1 MISLRPGTPIAGAIA
16 PADLP
21 LAIHLPRWP
30 EDAWLAW
37 PCESIAMRTLVCI
50 VAVIIMSGCAGTRD
64 YQRAGQ
70 PRGGSLQATPVVTEQ
85 PSLSDRL
92 KYSRQQ
98 EAEQAALS
106 MTEVHGSINR

>member
-1 MISLRPGTPIAGAIA
+1 VISLRPGTRIAIAIA

-50 VAVIIMSGCAGTRD
+50 VAVVIMCGCAGTGG

-98 EAEQAALS
+98 EAEQAAMS
-106 MTEVHGSINR
+106 MTEVHGTINR